1 MPDSHVSVF
10 LNGQTE
16 TAFQLLVALLLGA
29 LIGLQRGWVTRQQP
43 AGERV
48 AGIRTHTLTGLF
60 GGIAALLAAK
70 LTVWLMPVMLL
81 VIAAVAISGYRVQ
94 TSQTRNYSITGV
106 IGLLLTFCFG
116 AMATSGE
123 AVLAAM
129 AAVVT
134 TIILDKK
141 VEIHTA
147 LQKLQEN
154 ELDAALKLLLIS
166 VVMLPL
172 LPRHGIGPGGLL
184 NLYEIWWMVVLIAS
198 ISFIGYFSVRIAGP
212 RKGLLFTSLFAGLSS
227 STALTLHFSRL
238 ARNSPASI
246 PLLAAG
252 IMIACGTMFPRILLY
267 CLLVN
272 PALTD
277 ILLVPI
283 LVMTLMLY
291 IPALVISLRHQ
302 KTDAPQPDAAQPD
315 AAQPDAAQPNAAQ
328 PDLARNPLELQSALI
343 LGGLLVVIVLLSQWL
358 SQTLG
363 DTGIYLLAAISGIS
377 DVDAI
382 SLSLSRL
389 SLADSLTVEVAA
401 TGILIAVTV
410 NNIFKTLLTLM
421 IGKPALAVRVALPM
435 LLSVTTGFLL
445 LWWLAG

>member
-60 GGIAALLAAK
+60 GGISALLAAK
-70 LTVWLMPVMLL
+70 MTVWLMPVMLL

-94 TSQTRNYSITGV
+94 TTQTRNYSITGV

-238 ARNSPASI
+238 ARSSPTSI

-283 LVMTLMLY
+283 VVMTLMLY
-291 IPALVISLRHQ
+291 IPALVTSLRHQ
-302 KTDAPQPDAAQPD
+302 KTDAAQPD
-315 AAQPDAAQPNAAQ
+315 AAQPDAAQPDAAQ